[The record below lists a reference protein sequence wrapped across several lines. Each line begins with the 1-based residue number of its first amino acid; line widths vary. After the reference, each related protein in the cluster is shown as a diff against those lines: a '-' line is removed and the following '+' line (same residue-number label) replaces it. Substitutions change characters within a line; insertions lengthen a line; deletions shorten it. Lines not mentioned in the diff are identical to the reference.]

1 MLNSFYIISEISNQ
15 IYKVLKKNS
24 GINVIY
30 RPNKQDKDNN
40 NWLATGVRKGY
51 EDFDC
56 EPEIK

>member
-40 NWLATGVRKGY
+40 NL
-51 EDFDC
+51 
-56 EPEIK
+56 IKIINF